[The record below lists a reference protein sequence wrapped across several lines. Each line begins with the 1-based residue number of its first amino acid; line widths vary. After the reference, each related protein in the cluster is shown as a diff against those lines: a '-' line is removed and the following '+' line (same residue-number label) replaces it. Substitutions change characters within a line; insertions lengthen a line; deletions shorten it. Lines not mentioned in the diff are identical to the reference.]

1 MTTAIQRAEKK
12 VTRSE
17 VFAGVAF
24 ILSAASLVFTG
35 GVVYGDVQ
43 RQAQDISDLKAKVEP
58 AVTDIAGMQSDI
70 EFLVRAEEKRQGIQ
84 SPQR

>member
-17 VFAGVAF
+17 LFAGVAF

-35 GVVYGDVQ
+35 GIVYGEVQ
-43 RQAQDISDLKAKVEP
+43 RNAADIADLKTKVEP
-58 AVTDIAGMQSDI
+58 ALADIAGMKSDI
-70 EFLVRAEEKRQGIQ
+70 KFLVKAEEARQGIE
-84 SPQR
+84 RTGE

>member
-1 MTTAIQRAEKK
+1 MSTAIQRAEKK

-24 ILSAASLVFTG
+24 ILSASSLVFTG

-43 RQAQDISDLKAKVEP
+43 RQASDIADLKSKVEP
-58 AVTDIAGMQSDI
+58 AVTDIAGMKSDI
-70 EFLVRAEEKRQGIQ
+70 EFLVRAEEKRQGIRGER
-84 SPQR
+84 P